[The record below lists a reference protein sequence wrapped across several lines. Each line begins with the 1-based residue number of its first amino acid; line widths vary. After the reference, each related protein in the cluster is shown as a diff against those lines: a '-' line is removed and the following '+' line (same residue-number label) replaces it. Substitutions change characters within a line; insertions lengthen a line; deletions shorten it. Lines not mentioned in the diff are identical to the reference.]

1 MKQYMTVYLH
11 WTFNGV
17 EIQVKLKVGGVESSA
32 PNEDVSRGRKFTVH
46 L

>member
-1 MKQYMTVYLH
+1 MTVYLH

-17 EIQVKLKVGGVESSA
+17 EIQAKLNVGGLESSA
-32 PNEDVSRGRKFTVH
+32 AFKDASLGRKFTVH